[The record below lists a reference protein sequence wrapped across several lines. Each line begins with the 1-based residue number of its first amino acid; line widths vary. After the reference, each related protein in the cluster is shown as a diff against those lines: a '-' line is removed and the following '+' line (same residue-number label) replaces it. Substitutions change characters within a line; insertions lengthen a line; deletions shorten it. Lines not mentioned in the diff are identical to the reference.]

1 MNDGEPLR
9 TSLGKKRQAAR
20 RKRSS
25 HLEHH
30 PISAF
35 LYLKDSMKFH
45 FPSHSCS
52 PFKIFSQY
60 HNEDCSG
67 PMVTGSCLFLGFPN
81 LSVNLCEPVC
91 PLRETV
97 IELKAWVSFPL
108 QTTDPQ
114 EKTHSARDVLSV
126 SFPHLVASF
135 SSYLILNANK
145 NTTVASSTPFHC
157 RIDDKTRL

>member
-9 TSLGKKRQAAR
+9 TSLRKKRQAAH

-35 LYLKDSMKFH
+35 LYLKDSMKFF

-52 PFKIFSQY
+52 PFKTFSQY

-91 PLRETV
+91 PLGEAVVGLKTCFFLFHFKSLTQKKKHMAREMFHRDLHYTHPH
-97 IELKAWVSFPL
+97 SP
-108 QTTDPQ
+108 PQ
-114 EKTHSARDVLSV
+114 NNKGCKFNSSLSN
-126 SFPHLVASF
+126 
-135 SSYLILNANK
+135 SY
-145 NTTVASSTPFHC
+145 
-157 RIDDKTRL
+157 